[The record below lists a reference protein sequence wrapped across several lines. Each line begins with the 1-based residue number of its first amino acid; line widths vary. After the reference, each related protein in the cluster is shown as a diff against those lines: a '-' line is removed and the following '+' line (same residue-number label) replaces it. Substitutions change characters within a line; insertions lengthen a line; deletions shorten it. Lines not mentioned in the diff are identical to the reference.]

1 MSVGW
6 GKSKGESN
14 KIYKLGGQGGGGWGV
29 ESNEKVRF
37 KIGGKEGVV
46 QYESIGK

>member
-14 KIYKLGGQGGGGWGV
+14 KIYKLGGGGV

-37 KIGGKEGVV
+37 KIGGKEGVA